1 MSKRLVDVQHQTAG
15 MSVFDTCTFLVHS
28 HSTENPRIRI
38 ICLHNGQLFKDDRYN
53 GKLLKYDRYNGQLFK
68 YERFNGQ
75 LFKFDRYKGKLFM
88 YDSYNGKLFKYDRY
102 KLL

>member
-68 YERFNGQ
+68 DER
-75 LFKFDRYKGKLFM
+75 
-88 YDSYNGKLFKYDRY
+88 YN
-102 KLL
+102 